1 MLPWPWYLCFRHLTN
16 PAIAAKIQKLMEV
29 GIVGMRWPCRGTRHF
44 DMPTHTTPS
53 RNFHGTKLL
62 PQSQTLGAAACSSF
76 IYTAWSSSSAAI
88 LFPIQP
94 TQMQNVLSA
103 GQPNWIPGKNVF
115 FVCVF
120 FFCGQQLMTDWFYS
134 SWSYYIYT
142 CCKNFFFTSWLFI
155 HVLLLIGMEFVFL
168 LVFVSLSP
176 PPPPPPTFFSF
187 LFLTSSLSLSL
198 LLVLISR

>member
-94 TQMQNVLSA
+94 AQMQNVLSA

-120 FFCGQQLMTDWFYS
+120 FCLWTAVDDRLVLFLVKLLYLHLLQKLLFHQLTV
-134 SWSYYIYT
+134 YT
-142 CCKNFFFTSWLFI
+142 CTVADRDGVCFSARLCFT
-155 HVLLLIGMEFVFL
+155 
-168 LVFVSLSP
+168 VS